1 MTLKKLALVFTS
13 LVLTLTSSI
22 TSFASEGY
30 NGYYNENHVNMY
42 SGTGFILLREE
53 PEVHYDD
60 AYIDWRFAKS
70 PVGKTSSTD
79 YSDIVSVDDSVPSD
93 FEMGNMN
100 AYLDQ
105 IPAVAINMLR
115 TGGWKIVV
123 TTSPKAYFPIE
134 LQNDISGFC
143 DTDRKLI
150 VVPYD
155 YAGHVVTHEI
165 GHAVF
170 CGNGLGIINIAN
182 QDWRLT
188 NIGDPEAEI
197 EKVVLHLNETL
208 YYYYD
213 ALEKYAEVFGE
224 YIYYPLELQ
233 ATAPTIFKIYN
244 DIFGV
249 Y

>member
-1 MTLKKLALVFTS
+1 
-13 LVLTLTSSI
+13 
-22 TSFASEGY
+22 
-30 NGYYNENHVNMY
+30 MY
-42 SGTGFILLREE
+42 SGTGVIIIREE
-53 PEVHYDD
+53 PDVHYDD
-60 AYIDWRFAKS
+60 AYIDWRFSKS
-70 PVGKTSSTD
+70 PVGKTSTTD
-79 YSDIVSVDDSVPSD
+79 YSDIVSVDSSVPAE
-93 FEMGNMN
+93 FNMGNMN

-105 IPAVAINMLR
+105 IPAVAMNMLR

-123 TTSPKAYFPIE
+123 TTDPKAYFPIKVQHE
-134 LQNDISGFC
+134 VYGFC
-143 DTDRKLI
+143 DMQRKLI
-150 VVPYD
+150 VVPYNH
-155 YAGHVVTHEI
+155 AGHVVTHEI

-170 CGNGLGIINIAN
+170 SGAGLGIINIAN

-188 NIGDPEAEI
+188 TIGDPEAEI
-197 EKVVLHLNETL
+197 EKVVLHNNNTP

-244 DIFGV
+244 DIFRV